1 MGKTIKK
8 PNIKQTVFLH
18 ISILIFSAT
27 GIFSKMA
34 ANIHADIQKCELDIS
49 DLYRKLNTIKS
60 QAQSLMKGGEI
71 PDE

>member
-1 MGKTIKK
+1 ML
-8 PNIKQTVFLH
+8 NIEL
-18 ISILIFSAT
+18 A
-27 GIFSKMA
+27 KMNCDREYA
-34 ANIHADIQKCELDIS
+34 QVINADIQKCELDIS